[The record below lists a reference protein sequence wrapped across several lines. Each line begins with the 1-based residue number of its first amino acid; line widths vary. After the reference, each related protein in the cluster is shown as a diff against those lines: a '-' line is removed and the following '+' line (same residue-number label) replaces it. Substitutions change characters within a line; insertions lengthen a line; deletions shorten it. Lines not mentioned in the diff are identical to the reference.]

1 MNKKTKVLIGLLT
14 IILLIG
20 LIFGIA
26 TIVRFCKLQSIL
38 SVVKENVGKNNF
50 YMKTTITNKG
60 ITQITETYYKEGVG
74 KFVSDDGTY
83 IWFDGT
89 NAYSIDEENKIAV
102 VLNSDETIAVIN
114 NESFASLYPGYTDGF
129 FKRLFIAGDFL
140 NKIKTDYHNGK
151 KCTIIT
157 IKNEEYTKT
166 FWITKDMKQLVKA
179 EINFSNGDIYEY
191 KYDLMFHSTQIRDIK
206 LPDISEYKVVDAST
220 GENIETN
227 ILDNDIKLDVQNV
240 VVENVTTDT
249 LTSPIG

>member
-1 MNKKTKVLIGLLT
+1 MNKKTKVLIGLLA

-38 SVVKENVGKNNF
+38 SVVKENVGKNNY
-50 YMKTTITNKG
+50 YMKTTIINNG
-60 ITQITETYYKEGVG
+60 VSNITETYYKEGVG
-74 KFVSDDGTY
+74 KFVSEDGTY

-102 VLNSDETIAVIN
+102 ILNSNEIIGVVN

-129 FKRLFIAGDFL
+129 LKRLMIAGDFS
-140 NKIKTDYHNGK
+140 NKFKTDYHNGK

-157 IKNEEYTKT
+157 IVEKEYTKT
-166 FWITKDMKQLVKA
+166 FWIEKDMQNLVKA
-179 EINFSNGDIYEY
+179 EINFANGDNFEY
-191 KYDLMFHSTQIRDIK
+191 KYDLMFHSTQVRDIK
-206 LPDISEYKVVDAST
+206 LPDISEYKVIDGST
-220 GENIETN
+220 GKNVETT

-240 VVENVTTDT
+240 VVENVIIDT
-249 LTSPIG
+249 VDNPIG

>member
-1 MNKKTKVLIGLLT
+1 MNKKTKFLIT
-14 IILLIG
+14 IFIIILLIG

-26 TIVRFCKLQSIL
+26 TIVRFCKLQNIL
-38 SVVKENVGKNNF
+38 SVVKENVEKNNF

-74 KFVSDDGTY
+74 KFVSKDGTY

-89 NAYSIDEENKIAV
+89 NAYSIDEENKIAKI
-102 VLNSDETIAVIN
+102 LNTNEIVGVIN
-114 NESFASLYPGYTDGF
+114 NESFASLYPGYTDGI
-129 FKRLFIAGDFL
+129 FKRLFIAGDFS
-140 NKIKTDYHNGK
+140 NRFKTDYHNGK

-157 IKNEEYTKT
+157 IKNEGYTKT
-166 FWITKDMKQLVKA
+166 FWITKDMKNLVKA

-220 GENIETN
+220 GETIEIN
-227 ILDNDIKLDVQNV
+227 VLDNNIKLDAQNV
-240 VVENVTTDT
+240 VVENVITDT
-249 LTSPIG
+249 STAPIV